1 MSSFETDAA
10 IKSRQVVPCAAKS
23 ASRRALPEANSVAE
37 KSAISFVR
45 FGGCMTLRSILGVAV
60 AVGGLTVGCGGT
72 TPEQAESTPATAAPA
87 GTATVRGDLLKDW
100 ERQKETM
107 MRIADAMP
115 EDQFGYKSTPPQ
127 RSYGEQVMHIATVN
141 VDVLKWVGGQTPA
154 PSFTAES
161 AKTKA
166 DMLKAMAD
174 SYDYGTALLNEQ
186 TDTTITQTIDGRF
199 LGPSTRAR
207 VFWFLLGHSMDIYG
221 QMAVYL
227 RLNGI
232 VPPASRGV

>member
-1 MSSFETDAA
+1 MTTRPILTLALAFIVLTAA
-10 IKSRQVVPCAAKS
+10 
-23 ASRRALPEANSVAE
+23 
-37 KSAISFVR
+37 
-45 FGGCMTLRSILGVAV
+45 
-60 AVGGLTVGCGGT
+60 CGGT
-72 TPEQAESTPATAAPA
+72 TTGQSESTPAASAPT
-87 GTATVRGDLLKDW
+87 GSATVLGDLLKDW

-107 MRIADAMP
+107 MKIADAMP
-115 EDQFGYKSTPPQ
+115 EDKFGYKSTPPQ

-141 VDVLKWVGGQTPA
+141 VDILKWLGGQAPA

-166 DMLKAMAD
+166 DMLTAMAD
-174 SYDYGTALLNEQ
+174 SYDYGSALLKEQ
-186 TDTTITQTIDGRF
+186 TDATIVQTIDGRF

-207 VFWFLLGHSMDIYG
+207 LFWFLLGHSMDIYG

-227 RLNGI
+227 RLNGV

>member
-1 MSSFETDAA
+1 
-10 IKSRQVVPCAAKS
+10 
-23 ASRRALPEANSVAE
+23 
-37 KSAISFVR
+37 
-45 FGGCMTLRSILGVAV
+45 MTFRSILGIAV
-60 AVGGLTVGCGGT
+60 VLGTLTVGCGGT
-72 TPEQAESTPATAAPA
+72 TPEQAEPASATTATAAS
-87 GTATVRGDLLKDW
+87 ATILGDLLKDW

-107 MRIADAMP
+107 MQIADAMP
-115 EDQFGYKSTPPQ
+115 EDKFGYKSTPPQ

-141 VDVLKWVGGQTPA
+141 VDVLKWIGGQTPA

-161 AKTKA
+161 AETKA
-166 DMLKAMAD
+166 DMLMAMAD
-174 SYDYGTALLNEQ
+174 SYDFGIALLKEQ

-207 VFWFLLGHSMDIYG
+207 IFWFLLGHSMDIYG

>member
-1 MSSFETDAA
+1 MTV
-10 IKSRQVVPCAAKS
+10 RLMLVV
-23 ASRRALPEANSVAE
+23 ALA
-37 KSAISFVR
+37 
-45 FGGCMTLRSILGVAV
+45 LGV
-60 AVGGLTVGCGGT
+60 LTAGCGGT
-72 TPEQAESTPATAAPA
+72 TVDQSESTPATAAPTGA
-87 GTATVRGDLLKDW
+87 ATVLGDLLKDW

-107 MRIADAMP
+107 MTIADAMP
-115 EDQFGYKSTPPQ
+115 EDKFGYKSTPPQ

-141 VDVLKWVGGQTPA
+141 VDVLKWIGGQTPA

-174 SYDYGTALLNEQ
+174 SYDYGTALLKEQ

>member
-1 MSSFETDAA
+1 
-10 IKSRQVVPCAAKS
+10 
-23 ASRRALPEANSVAE
+23 
-37 KSAISFVR
+37 
-45 FGGCMTLRSILGVAV
+45 MTARSILAALALGVLAT
-60 AVGGLTVGCGGT
+60 ACGNT
-72 TPEQAESTPATAAPA
+72 ATEQSASTP
-87 GTATVRGDLLKDW
+87 TATPSAGEASVLGDLLKDW
-100 ERQKETM
+100 QRQQETM
-107 MRIADAMP
+107 MKIADAMP
-115 EDQFGYKSTPPQ
+115 EDKFGFKSTPPQ

-141 VDVLKWVGGQTPA
+141 VDILKWIGGQTPA

-174 SYDYGTALLNEQ
+174 SYDYGIALLKEH
-186 TDTTITQTIDGRF
+186 TDATITETVDGRF

-207 VFWFLLGHSMDIYG
+207 LFWFLLGHSMDIYG
-221 QMAVYL
+221 QMVVYL